1 MLLISTR
8 GSLLNLVRE
17 LLSKHVY
24 NELALKRFHVIRNAN
39 TYTREIEGR
48 VLATRMGK
56 QKRR

>member
-1 MLLISTR
+1 MLLVSTW
-8 GSLLNLVRE
+8 GFLLNLVRE

-24 NELALKRFHVIRNAN
+24 TELALKRFHVMRNAN
-39 TYTREIEGR
+39 TYRREIEGR